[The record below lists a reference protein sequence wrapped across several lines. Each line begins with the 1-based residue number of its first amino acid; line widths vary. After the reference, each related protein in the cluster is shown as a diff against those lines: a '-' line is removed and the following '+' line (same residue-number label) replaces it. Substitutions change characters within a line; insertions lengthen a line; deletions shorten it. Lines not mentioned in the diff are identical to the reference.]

1 MRNVVVVSAEVT
13 GGNGGGAVGGMVCCG
28 EEDGGGGDVRGL
40 SHDFEVTEMVASGWR
55 WQQSGIMMKVAAG
68 G

>member
-1 MRNVVVVSAEVT
+1 RDS
-13 GGNGGGAVGGMVCCG
+13 GDGAAD
-28 EEDGGGGDVRGL
+28 DGGGGDVRGL

-55 WQQSGIMMKVAAG
+55 WQQSGIMMKVVAG